1 MTDHTT
7 VYEVDNQQGP
17 AVSTG
22 ADYSV
27 ITYMGKES
35 ESGCCTLK
43 TNTTMETN
51 YACLFSRVHLSV
63 TPWTV
68 ARQAPLSVGFSRQG
82 YWSGLPFPP
91 PGDLPTLG
99 IKPASPALQVD
110 SLSAELLGKPY
121 SN

>member
-7 VYEVDNQQGP
+7 VYEEDNRQGP

-22 ADYSV
+22 ADSSV
-27 ITYMGKES
+27 ITSMGKES
-35 ESGCCTLK
+35 ESGCCTLE

-51 YACLFSRVHLSV
+51 YACLLSRVHLSV
-63 TPWTV
+63 TLWTV
-68 ARQAPLSVGFSRQG
+68 SRQAPLSMGFSRQG

-99 IKPASPALQVD
+99 IKPASPA
-110 SLSAELLGKPY
+110 SRFFIC
-121 SN
+121 